1 MTPVSHATVRSA
13 GPDYGHEVVT
23 GDHQLVADEPVRS
36 GGQNAGPAP
45 YDLVLAG
52 LGACTAITLRM
63 YAARKGWDIGEV
75 DVELTLL
82 KNRDGDARIERVL
95 RCSAALDEA
104 QWEKLLEIAGKT
116 PVTRTLQAGAEIS
129 TTRAG

>member
-1 MTPVSHATVRSA
+1 MTPISHATVRSA
-13 GPDYGHEVVT
+13 GPDYRHDVVT
-23 GDHQLVADEPVRS
+23 GDHRLVADEPVRS

-95 RCSAALDEA
+95 RCSAPLDDA

-116 PVTRTLQAGAEIS
+116 PVTRTLQAGAEIT